1 MKKVYKWTFFMKDKP
16 TRIKTYRYTPSL
28 LAGQSCYCQ
37 E

>member
-1 MKKVYKWTFFMKDKP
+1 MKKYINGLFMKDRP
-16 TRIKTYRYTPSL
+16 TRINTYRYTPSL